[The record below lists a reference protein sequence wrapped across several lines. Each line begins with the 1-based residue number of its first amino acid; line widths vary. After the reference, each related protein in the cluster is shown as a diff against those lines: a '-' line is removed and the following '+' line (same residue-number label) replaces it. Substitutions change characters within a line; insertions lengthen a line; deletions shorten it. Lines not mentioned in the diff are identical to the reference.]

1 MNSMIR
7 WIQWFDEF
15 NNLMNSTIQWIRRL
29 DEHNDLMN
37 STIQWIQR
45 FNDSMN
51 SSTWWI
57 QQFDLSKNG
66 KWPLP
71 QHPPIIGKFHF
82 IFWTFTFLTPLPRS
96 YIRNYFIPF
105 DDRTIRSVSAN
116 KPFIRFSNSVHFIF
130 CNSQDMQ
137 RSLPPVLIF
146 DLLIIS
152 FQTTNEYGVSLSNS
166 SIVL

>member
-1 MNSMIR
+1 MDFFRPTTKS
-7 WIQWFDEF
+7 
-15 NNLMNSTIQWIRRL
+15 
-29 DEHNDLMN
+29 
-37 STIQWIQR
+37 
-45 FNDSMN
+45 
-51 SSTWWI
+51 
-57 QQFDLSKNG
+57 
-66 KWPLP
+66 
-71 QHPPIIGKFHF
+71 GKFQ
-82 IFWTFTFLTPLPRS
+82 IFFLIFDPFPYHEATLE
-96 YIRNYFIPF
+96 IIPF

-152 FQTTNEYGVSLSNS
+152 FQTTNEYGVCLSNS